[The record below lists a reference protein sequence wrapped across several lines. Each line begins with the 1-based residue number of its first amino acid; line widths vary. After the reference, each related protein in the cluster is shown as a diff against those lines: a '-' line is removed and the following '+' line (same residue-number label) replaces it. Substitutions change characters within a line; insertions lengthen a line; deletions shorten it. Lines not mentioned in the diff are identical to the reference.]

1 MTELKHG
8 FNTSAIHSGSQPD
21 PTTGSRATPIHQ
33 TTSYVFENTDHAAD
47 LFAGRAFGNIYTR
60 IMNPTQDVL
69 EKRVAELEGG
79 TASLALASGHAA
91 QFIAFHP
98 LMSPGSEFIASNK
111 LYGGSINQF
120 NHSFKKFDWNVK
132 WADTN
137 NIDSY
142 KRLVND
148 KTRAIFI
155 ESIANPGG
163 IITDIEPIAK
173 VAEDAGVP
181 LIVDNTMATPYLCK
195 PINYGANIVVHSLTK
210 FLGGQGNSIGGIIVD
225 AGNFDWSKNDKYPD
239 LSQPHPSYHGYKF
252 HETFG
257 EMGISYAVVC
267 RFLALRDLGPAISPF
282 NAFLILNGIET
293 VALRMKQH
301 SENALAVA
309 KFLEGHNKIAW
320 VNYAGLD
327 DNDFKALADKYCPNG
342 VGAVFTFGVKGGF
355 DAGVKIVNE
364 VNLFSHV
371 ANIGDAKS
379 LIIHP
384 SSTTHS
390 QLTDEQQDAAGAGKD
405 VVRLS
410 VGIEDI
416 NDIIADLSQALDK
429 V

>member
-1 MTELKHG
+1 
-8 FNTSAIHSGSQPD
+8 
-21 PTTGSRATPIHQ
+21 
-33 TTSYVFENTDHAAD
+33 
-47 LFAGRAFGNIYTR
+47 
-60 IMNPTQDVL
+60 
-69 EKRVAELEGG
+69 
-79 TASLALASGHAA
+79 
-91 QFIAFHP
+91 
-98 LMSPGSEFIASNK
+98 
-111 LYGGSINQF
+111 
-120 NHSFKKFDWNVK
+120 
-132 WADTN
+132 
-137 NIDSY
+137 
-142 KRLVND
+142 
-148 KTRAIFI
+148 
-155 ESIANPGG
+155 
-163 IITDIEPIAK
+163 
-173 VAEDAGVP
+173 
-181 LIVDNTMATPYLCK
+181 
-195 PINYGANIVVHSLTK
+195 
-210 FLGGQGNSIGGIIVD
+210 
-225 AGNFDWSKNDKYPD
+225 
-239 LSQPHPSYHGYKF
+239 
-252 HETFG
+252 
-257 EMGISYAVVC
+257 
-267 RFLALRDLGPAISPF
+267 
-282 NAFLILNGIET
+282 
-293 VALRMKQH
+293 MKQH